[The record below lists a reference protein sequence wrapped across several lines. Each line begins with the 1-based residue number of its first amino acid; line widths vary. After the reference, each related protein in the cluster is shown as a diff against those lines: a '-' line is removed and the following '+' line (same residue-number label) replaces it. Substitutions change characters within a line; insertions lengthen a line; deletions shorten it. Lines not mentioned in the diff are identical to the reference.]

1 MHCPPSLSRFTYT
14 FLLLLG
20 SCLDHPHIFSLPKEI
35 LPIFNNLVKAI
46 FLYETKIDQLNPQ

>member
-1 MHCPPSLSRFTYT
+1 M
-14 FLLLLG
+14 FLPLLG
-20 SCLDHPHIFSLPKEI
+20 SGLDHPRIFSLPKEI